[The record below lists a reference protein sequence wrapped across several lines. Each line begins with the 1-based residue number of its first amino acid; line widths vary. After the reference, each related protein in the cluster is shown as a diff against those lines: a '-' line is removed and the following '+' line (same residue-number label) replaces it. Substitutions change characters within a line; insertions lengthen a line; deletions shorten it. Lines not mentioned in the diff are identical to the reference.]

1 MIKNLS
7 EVIQPTTRK
16 RKKIYNYYF
25 IINIRLF
32 TYNKEVYKILD
43 YINSL
48 KDFIGFYPYYE
59 YGTLCIFDNKDSAT
73 IGYKKIKD
81 KCIIVGNK
89 IGRIKV
95 DKQYI
100 IKRV

>member
-16 RKKIYNYYF
+16 RKKIYNYCF
-25 IINIRLF
+25 IINIKLF
-32 TYNKEVYKILD
+32 TYNKEVYKTLD

-59 YGTLCIFDNKDSAT
+59 YGTLCIFDTKDSAT
-73 IGYKKIKD
+73 IGYNKIKA
-81 KCIIVGNK
+81 KGIKVGNK
-89 IGRIKV
+89 VNKIKV
-95 DKQYI
+95 DNQYI
-100 IKRV
+100 VKHV